1 MWKAWHRPVWR
12 SEGPKSPKVAQGFT
26 FRSLWRR
33 SAFTGPCEHYGVQST
48 VPEKRSIGISL
59 TRVDKV
65 FRSSVALGAFVSMIV
80 LAAIGAFLL
89 LRGFEI
95 FRDFGFSFITG
106 SKWDIGNP
114 EDTSTAVLGIGA
126 MLVGSII
133 TAIIAVV
140 FSVPFA
146 IATALLIE
154 FYVPKWLKTI
164 LVSVLDLVTALP
176 SVVFGIWGYAV
187 LLPLVEGWSKTI
199 EHYLGWIPIFSV
211 PSGIFGRS
219 PFLAGLLLSLMI
231 VPIITSVAREVYSQ
245 APRDLIDAA
254 SALGGTRWG
263 GLRTVVLPFGR
274 SGLVGGTML
283 GLGRALG
290 ETVAVYL
297 TLNLVFEINFKILA
311 SAGGNVASLIAT
323 KFGEAT
329 AYELKALMAAG
340 LVLFLVTLLVNFAAT
355 MIVNKSRKII

>member
-1 MWKAWHRPVWR
+1 MGLP
-12 SEGPKSPKVAQGFT
+12 FT
-26 FRSLWRR
+26 VS
-33 SAFTGPCEHYGVQST
+33 CEHYGVQTT
-48 VPEKRSIGISL
+48 VPEKRSIENNL

-65 FRSSVALGAFVSMIV
+65 FQNLVTLGAFFSMVV
-80 LAAIGAFLL
+80 LAAIGGFLL
-89 LRGFEI
+89 YRGFEI
-95 FRDFGFSFITG
+95 FKDFGFSFITS

-114 EDTSTAVLGIGA
+114 EDTSTAILGIGA

-140 FSVPFA
+140 ISVPFA
-146 IATALLIE
+146 VATALLIE
-154 FYVPKWLKTI
+154 FYVPGGIKTI
-164 LVSVLDLVTALP
+164 LVSILDLVAALP

-187 LLPLVEGWSKTI
+187 LLPLVEDWSVTI
-199 EHYLGWIPIFSV
+199 EHYLGWIPIFNV
-211 PSGIFGRS
+211 PSEIFGRS
-219 PFLAGLLLSLMI
+219 PLLAGLLLGLMI

-263 GLRTVVLPFGR
+263 ALRAVVLPFGR

-297 TLNLVFEINFKILA
+297 TLNLVFEVNFKILA

-329 AYELKALMAAG
+329 DYELKALMAAG
-340 LVLFLVTLLVNFAAT
+340 LVLFLVTLLVNFGAT
-355 MIVNKSRKII
+355 MIVNKSRKIV

>member
-1 MWKAWHRPVWR
+1 MGLP
-12 SEGPKSPKVAQGFT
+12 FT
-26 FRSLWRR
+26 VS
-33 SAFTGPCEHYGVQST
+33 CEHYRVLT
-48 VPEKRSIGISL
+48 NVPDKRSIENSL

-65 FRSSVALGAFVSMIV
+65 FQNLVTLGAFFSMVV
-80 LAAIGAFLL
+80 LAAIGGFLL
-89 LRGFEI
+89 YRGFEI
-95 FRDFGFSFITG
+95 FKDFGFSFITG

-114 EDTSTAVLGIGA
+114 EDTGTAILGIGA
-126 MLVGSII
+126 MLFGSVI

-140 FSVPFA
+140 LSVPFA
-146 IATALLIE
+146 VATALLIE
-154 FYVPKWLKTI
+154 FYVPKWFKTI
-164 LVSVLDLVTALP
+164 LVSVLDLVAALP

-199 EHYLGWIPIFSV
+199 ENYLGWIPIFNV

-219 PFLAGLLLSLMI
+219 PFLAGLLLGLMI

-263 GLRTVVLPFGR
+263 ALRTVVLPFGR

-297 TLNLVFEINFKILA
+297 TLNLVFEVNFKILA

-329 AYELKALMAAG
+329 EYELKALMAAG
-340 LVLFLVTLLVNFAAT
+340 LVLFLVTLLVNFGAT
-355 MIVNKSRKII
+355 MIVNKSRKIV

>member
-1 MWKAWHRPVWR
+1 M
-12 SEGPKSPKVAQGFT
+12 QT
-26 FRSLWRR
+26 
-33 SAFTGPCEHYGVQST
+33 TT
-48 VPEKRSIGISL
+48 PEKRSIENNL

-65 FRSSVALGAFVSMIV
+65 FQSSVTAGAFVSMVV
-80 LAAIGAFLL
+80 LAAIGGFLL
-89 LRGFEI
+89 YRGFEI
-95 FRDFGFSFITG
+95 FKDFGFSFITG

-126 MLVGSII
+126 MLVGSVL
-133 TAIIAVV
+133 TAIIAVLI
-140 FSVPFA
+140 SVPFA
-146 IATALLIE
+146 VATALLIE
-154 FYVPKWLKTI
+154 FCIPNWFKTI
-164 LVSVLDLVTALP
+164 LVSILDLVAALP

-187 LLPLVEGWSKTI
+187 LLPLVEGWSKTL
-199 EHYLGWIPIFSV
+199 EHYLGWIPIFNV
-211 PSGIFGRS
+211 PSEIFGRS
-219 PFLAGLLLSLMI
+219 PLLAGLLLALMI

-245 APRDLIDAA
+245 APRELIDAA
-254 SALGGTRWG
+254 SALGSTRWG
-263 GLRTVVLPFGR
+263 ALRAVVLPFGR

-329 AYELKALMAAG
+329 EYELKALMASG
-340 LVLFLVTLLVNFAAT
+340 LVLFLVTLLVNFGAT
-355 MIVNKSRKII
+355 MIVNRSRKIV

>member
-1 MWKAWHRPVWR
+1 
-12 SEGPKSPKVAQGFT
+12 
-26 FRSLWRR
+26 
-33 SAFTGPCEHYGVQST
+33 VQT
-48 VPEKRSIGISL
+48 AVPEKRSIENNL

-65 FRSSVALGAFVSMIV
+65 FQTFVTLGAFFSMVV
-80 LAAIGAFLL
+80 LAAIGGFLL
-89 LRGFEI
+89 YRGFEI
-95 FRDFGFSFITG
+95 FKDFGFSFITG

-114 EDTSTAVLGIGA
+114 EDISTAILGIGA

-140 FSVPFA
+140 LSVPFA
-146 IATALLIE
+146 VATALLIE
-154 FYVPKWLKTI
+154 FYVPGWIKTI
-164 LVSVLDLVTALP
+164 LVSILDLVAALP

-187 LLPLVEGWSKTI
+187 LLPLVEDWSVTI
-199 EHYLGWIPIFSV
+199 EHYLGWIPIFNV

-245 APRDLIDAA
+245 APRDLSDAA

-263 GLRTVVLPFGR
+263 ALRAVVLPFGR

-329 AYELKALMAAG
+329 EYELKALMASG
-340 LVLFLVTLLVNFAAT
+340 LVLFLVTLLVNFGAT
-355 MIVNKSRKII
+355 MIVNKSRKIV

>member
-1 MWKAWHRPVWR
+1 MK
-12 SEGPKSPKVAQGFT
+12 T
-26 FRSLWRR
+26 
-33 SAFTGPCEHYGVQST
+33 T
-48 VPEKRSIGISL
+48 VPEKRSIENTL

-65 FRSSVALGAFVSMIV
+65 FQNLVTLGAFFSMVV
-80 LAAIGAFLL
+80 LAAIGGFLL
-89 LRGFEI
+89 YRGFEI
-95 FRDFGFSFITG
+95 FKDFGFSFITS
-106 SKWDIGNP
+106 SKWDIGIP
-114 EDTSTAVLGIGA
+114 EDTSTAILGIGA
-126 MLVGSII
+126 MLFGSII

-140 FSVPFA
+140 ISVPFA
-146 IATALLIE
+146 VATALLIE
-154 FYVPKWLKTI
+154 FYVPGWIKTI
-164 LVSVLDLVTALP
+164 LVSILDLVAALP

-199 EHYLGWIPIFSV
+199 ENYLGWIPIFNV
-211 PSGIFGRS
+211 PSEIFGRS
-219 PFLAGLLLSLMI
+219 PLLAGLLLGLMI

-263 GLRTVVLPFGR
+263 ALRAVVLPFGR

-297 TLNLVFEINFKILA
+297 TLNLVFEVNFKILA

-323 KFGEAT
+323 KFGENQHR
-329 AYELKALMAAG
+329 ELRA
-340 LVLFLVTLLVNFAAT
+340 VSINESVYNP
-355 MIVNKSRKII
+355 N

>member
-1 MWKAWHRPVWR
+1 MQTA
-12 SEGPKSPKVAQGFT
+12 T
-26 FRSLWRR
+26 
-33 SAFTGPCEHYGVQST
+33 
-48 VPEKRSIGISL
+48 PEKRSIENNL

-65 FRSSVALGAFVSMIV
+65 FQTSVTAGAFVSMVV
-80 LAAIGAFLL
+80 LAAIGGFLL
-89 LRGFEI
+89 YRGFEI
-95 FRDFGFSFITG
+95 FKDFGFSFITG

-114 EDTSTAVLGIGA
+114 EDTSTAILGIGA
-126 MLVGSII
+126 MLFGSVL
-133 TAIIAVV
+133 TAIIAVLI
-140 FSVPFA
+140 SVPFA
-146 IATALLIE
+146 VATALLIE
-154 FYVPKWLKTI
+154 FYVPRWMKTI
-164 LVSVLDLVTALP
+164 LVSVLDLVAALP

-199 EHYLGWIPIFSV
+199 ENYLDWIPIFNV

-219 PFLAGLLLSLMI
+219 PFLAGLLLGLMI

-245 APRDLIDAA
+245 APRELIDAA

-263 GLRTVVLPFGR
+263 ALRAVVLPFGR

-297 TLNLVFEINFKILA
+297 TLNLVFEVNFKILA

-329 AYELKALMAAG
+329 DYELKALMAAG
-340 LVLFLVTLLVNFAAT
+340 LVLFLVTLLVNFGAT
-355 MIVNKSRKII
+355 MIVNKSRKIV

>member
-1 MWKAWHRPVWR
+1 M
-12 SEGPKSPKVAQGFT
+12 QT
-26 FRSLWRR
+26 
-33 SAFTGPCEHYGVQST
+33 T
-48 VPEKRSIGISL
+48 VPEKRSIENNL

-65 FRSSVALGAFVSMIV
+65 FQNLVTLGAFFSMVV
-80 LAAIGAFLL
+80 LAAIGGFLL
-89 LRGFEI
+89 YRGFEI
-95 FRDFGFSFITG
+95 FKDFGFSFITS

-114 EDTSTAVLGIGA
+114 EDTSTAILGIGA
-126 MLVGSII
+126 MLVGSVI
-133 TAIIAVV
+133 TAIIAVAI
-140 FSVPFA
+140 SVPFA
-146 IATALLIE
+146 VATALLIE
-154 FYVPKWLKTI
+154 FYVPGGIKTI
-164 LVSVLDLVTALP
+164 LVSILDLVAALP

-187 LLPLVEGWSKTI
+187 LLPLVEDWSVTI
-199 EHYLGWIPIFSV
+199 EHYLGWIPIFNV
-211 PSGIFGRS
+211 PSEIFGRS
-219 PFLAGLLLSLMI
+219 PLLAGLLLGLMI

-263 GLRTVVLPFGR
+263 ALRAVVLPFGR

-297 TLNLVFEINFKILA
+297 TLNLVFEINFKILS

-340 LVLFLVTLLVNFAAT
+340 LVLFLVTLLVNFGAT
-355 MIVNKSRKII
+355 MIVNKSRKIV

>member
-1 MWKAWHRPVWR
+1 MQTA
-12 SEGPKSPKVAQGFT
+12 
-26 FRSLWRR
+26 
-33 SAFTGPCEHYGVQST
+33 
-48 VPEKRSIGISL
+48 VPEKRSIENNL

-65 FRSSVALGAFVSMIV
+65 FQTSVTAGAFVSMVV
-80 LAAIGAFLL
+80 LAAIGGFLL
-89 LRGFEI
+89 YRGLEI
-95 FRDFGFSFITG
+95 FKDFGFSFITG

-114 EDTSTAVLGIGA
+114 EDTSTAILGIGA
-126 MLVGSII
+126 MLFGSVI

-140 FSVPFA
+140 ISVPFA
-146 IATALLIE
+146 VATALLIE
-154 FYVPKWLKTI
+154 FYVPKWFKTI
-164 LVSVLDLVTALP
+164 LVSVLDLVAALP

-199 EHYLGWIPIFSV
+199 ENYLDWIPIFNV

-219 PFLAGLLLSLMI
+219 PFLAGLLLALMI

-263 GLRTVVLPFGR
+263 ALRAVVLPFGR

-297 TLNLVFEINFKILA
+297 TLNLVFQINFKILA

-329 AYELKALMAAG
+329 EYELKALMAAG
-340 LVLFLVTLLVNFAAT
+340 LVLFLVTLLVNLGAT
-355 MIVNKSRKII
+355 MIVNKSRKIV

>member
-1 MWKAWHRPVWR
+1 M
-12 SEGPKSPKVAQGFT
+12 QT
-26 FRSLWRR
+26 
-33 SAFTGPCEHYGVQST
+33 T
-48 VPEKRSIGISL
+48 VPEKRSIENNL

-65 FRSSVALGAFVSMIV
+65 FQAFVTLGAFFSMV
-80 LAAIGAFLL
+80 LLAAIGGFLL
-89 LRGFEI
+89 YRGFEI
-95 FRDFGFSFITG
+95 FKDFGFSFITG

-114 EDTSTAVLGIGA
+114 EDTSTAILGIGA

-140 FSVPFA
+140 LSVPFA
-146 IATALLIE
+146 VATALLIE
-154 FYVPKWLKTI
+154 FYVPGSIKTI
-164 LVSVLDLVTALP
+164 LVSILDLVAALP

-187 LLPLVEGWSKTI
+187 LLPLVEDWSVTI
-199 EHYLGWIPIFSV
+199 EHYLGWIPIFNV
-211 PSGIFGRS
+211 PSEIFGRS
-219 PFLAGLLLSLMI
+219 PLLAGLLLGLMI

-263 GLRTVVLPFGR
+263 ALRAVVLPFGR

-340 LVLFLVTLLVNFAAT
+340 LVLFLVTLLVNFGAT
-355 MIVNKSRKII
+355 MIVNKSRKIV

>member
-1 MWKAWHRPVWR
+1 ML
-12 SEGPKSPKVAQGFT
+12 T
-26 FRSLWRR
+26 N
-33 SAFTGPCEHYGVQST
+33 
-48 VPEKRSIGISL
+48 VPDKRSIENNL

-65 FRSSVALGAFVSMIV
+65 FQNLVTLGAFFSMVV
-80 LAAIGAFLL
+80 LAAIGGFLL
-89 LRGFEI
+89 YRGFEI
-95 FRDFGFSFITG
+95 FKDFGFSFITS
-106 SKWDIGNP
+106 SKWDIGDP
-114 EDTSTAVLGIGA
+114 EDTSTAILGIGA

-133 TAIIAVV
+133 TAIIAVLI
-140 FSVPFA
+140 SVPFA
-146 IATALLIE
+146 VATALLIE
-154 FYVPKWLKTI
+154 FYVPGWIKTI
-164 LVSVLDLVTALP
+164 LVSILDLVAALP

-187 LLPLVEGWSKTI
+187 LLPLVEDWSVTI
-199 EHYLGWIPIFSV
+199 EHYLGWIPIFNV
-211 PSGIFGRS
+211 PSEIFGRS
-219 PFLAGLLLSLMI
+219 PLLAGLLLGLMI

-245 APRDLIDAA
+245 APRELIDAA

-263 GLRTVVLPFGR
+263 ALRAVVLPFGR

-329 AYELKALMAAG
+329 AYELKALMASG
-340 LVLFLVTLLVNFAAT
+340 LVLFLVTLLVNFGAT
-355 MIVNKSRKII
+355 MIVNKSRKIV

>member
-1 MWKAWHRPVWR
+1 M
-12 SEGPKSPKVAQGFT
+12 QT
-26 FRSLWRR
+26 
-33 SAFTGPCEHYGVQST
+33 T
-48 VPEKRSIGISL
+48 VPEKRSIENNL

-65 FRSSVALGAFVSMIV
+65 FQILVTLGAFFSMVV

-89 LRGFEI
+89 YRGFEI
-95 FRDFGFSFITG
+95 FKDFGFSFITS

-114 EDTSTAVLGIGA
+114 EDTSTAILGIGA

-140 FSVPFA
+140 LSVPFA
-146 IATALLIE
+146 VATALLIE
-154 FYVPKWLKTI
+154 FYVPGWIKTI
-164 LVSVLDLVTALP
+164 LVSILDLVAALP

-187 LLPLVEGWSKTI
+187 LLPLVEDWSVTI
-199 EHYLGWIPIFSV
+199 EHYLGWIPIFNV
-211 PSGIFGRS
+211 PSEIFGRS
-219 PFLAGLLLSLMI
+219 PFLAGLLLGLMI

-263 GLRTVVLPFGR
+263 ALRAVVLPFGR

-329 AYELKALMAAG
+329 EYELKALMASG
-340 LVLFLVTLLVNFAAT
+340 LVLFLVTLLVNFGAT
-355 MIVNKSRKII
+355 MIVNKSRKIV

>member
-1 MWKAWHRPVWR
+1 MGLP
-12 SEGPKSPKVAQGFT
+12 FT
-26 FRSLWRR
+26 VS
-33 SAFTGPCEHYGVQST
+33 CEHYGVQTT
-48 VPEKRSIGISL
+48 VPEKRSIENNL
-59 TRVDKV
+59 TRVDRV
-65 FRSSVALGAFVSMIV
+65 FQTFVTLGAFFSMVV
-80 LAAIGAFLL
+80 LAAIGGFLL
-89 LRGFEI
+89 YRGFEI
-95 FRDFGFSFITG
+95 FRDFGFSFITS

-114 EDTSTAVLGIGA
+114 EDTSTAILGIGA
-126 MLVGSII
+126 MLFGSII

-140 FSVPFA
+140 ISVPFA
-146 IATALLIE
+146 VATALLIE
-154 FYVPKWLKTI
+154 FYVPGWIKTV
-164 LVSVLDLVTALP
+164 LVSILDLVAALP

-187 LLPLVEGWSKTI
+187 LLPLVEDWSVTI
-199 EHYLGWIPIFSV
+199 EHYLGWIPIFNV
-211 PSGIFGRS
+211 PSEIFGRS
-219 PFLAGLLLSLMI
+219 PFLAGLLLGLMI

-263 GLRTVVLPFGR
+263 ALRAVVLPFGR

-297 TLNLVFEINFKILA
+297 TLNLVFEVNFKILA

-329 AYELKALMAAG
+329 DYELKALMAAG
-340 LVLFLVTLLVNFAAT
+340 LVLFLVTLLVNFGAT
-355 MIVNKSRKII
+355 MIVNKSRKIV

>member
-1 MWKAWHRPVWR
+1 M
-12 SEGPKSPKVAQGFT
+12 QT
-26 FRSLWRR
+26 
-33 SAFTGPCEHYGVQST
+33 T
-48 VPEKRSIGISL
+48 VPEKRSIDNNL

-65 FRSSVALGAFVSMIV
+65 FQRLVTLGAFFSMVV
-80 LAAIGAFLL
+80 LAAIGGFLL
-89 LRGFEI
+89 YRGFEI
-95 FRDFGFSFITG
+95 FKDFGFSFITS

-114 EDTSTAVLGIGA
+114 EDTSTAILGIGA
-126 MLVGSII
+126 MLVGSVI

-140 FSVPFA
+140 ISVPFA
-146 IATALLIE
+146 VATALLIE
-154 FYVPKWLKTI
+154 FYVPGWIKTI
-164 LVSVLDLVTALP
+164 LVSILDLVAALP

-187 LLPLVEGWSKTI
+187 LLPLVEDWSVTI
-199 EHYLGWIPIFSV
+199 EHYLGWIPIFNV
-211 PSGIFGRS
+211 PSEIFGRS
-219 PFLAGLLLSLMI
+219 PFLAGLLLGLMI

-263 GLRTVVLPFGR
+263 ALRAVVLPFGR

-283 GLGRALG
+283 GLGRAMG

-329 AYELKALMAAG
+329 AYELKALMASG
-340 LVLFLVTLLVNFAAT
+340 LVLFLVTLLVNFGAT
-355 MIVNKSRKII
+355 MIVNKSRKIV

>member
-1 MWKAWHRPVWR
+1 MQTA
-12 SEGPKSPKVAQGFT
+12 
-26 FRSLWRR
+26 
-33 SAFTGPCEHYGVQST
+33 
-48 VPEKRSIGISL
+48 VPEKRSIENNL

-65 FRSSVALGAFVSMIV
+65 FQTSVTAGAFVSMVV
-80 LAAIGAFLL
+80 LAAIGGFLL
-89 LRGFEI
+89 YRGFEI
-95 FRDFGFSFITG
+95 FKDFGFSFITG

-114 EDTSTAVLGIGA
+114 EDTSTAILGIGA
-126 MLVGSII
+126 MLFGSVL
-133 TAIIAVV
+133 TAIIAVLI
-140 FSVPFA
+140 SVPFA
-146 IATALLIE
+146 VATALLIE
-154 FYVPKWLKTI
+154 FYIPNWFKTI
-164 LVSVLDLVTALP
+164 LVSILDLVAALP

-199 EHYLGWIPIFSV
+199 ENYLDWISIFSV

-219 PFLAGLLLSLMI
+219 PLLAGLLLALMI

-245 APRDLIDAA
+245 APRELVDAA
-254 SALGGTRWG
+254 SALGSTRWG
-263 GLRTVVLPFGR
+263 ALRAVVLPFGR

-297 TLNLVFEINFKILA
+297 TLNLVFEVNFKILA

-329 AYELKALMAAG
+329 EYELKALMAAG
-340 LVLFLVTLLVNFAAT
+340 LVLFLVTLLVNFGAT
-355 MIVNKSRKII
+355 MIVNKSRKIV

>member
-1 MWKAWHRPVWR
+1 M
-12 SEGPKSPKVAQGFT
+12 G
-26 FRSLWRR
+26 L
-33 SAFTGPCEHYGVQST
+33 AFTVSCEHYGVQT
-48 VPEKRSIGISL
+48 TLPEKRAIENNL

-65 FRSSVALGAFVSMIV
+65 FQALVTFGAFVSMLV
-80 LAAIGAFLL
+80 LAGIGGFLL
-89 LRGFEI
+89 YRGFEI
-95 FRDFGFSFITG
+95 FKDFGFSFITG

-114 EDTSTAVLGIGA
+114 EDTSTAILGIGA
-126 MLVGSII
+126 MLFGSVV

-140 FSVPFA
+140 ISVPFA
-146 IATALLIE
+146 VATALLIE
-154 FYVPKWLKTI
+154 FYVPKWFKTI
-164 LVSVLDLVTALP
+164 LVSILDLVAALP

-187 LLPLVEGWSKTI
+187 LLPLVEDWSKTI
-199 EHYLGWIPIFSV
+199 EHYLDWIPIFNV

-219 PFLAGLLLSLMI
+219 PFLAGLLLGLMI

-263 GLRTVVLPFGR
+263 ALRAVVLPFGR

-297 TLNLVFEINFKILA
+297 TLNLVFEVNFKILA

-329 AYELKALMAAG
+329 EYELKALMAAG
-340 LVLFLVTLLVNFAAT
+340 LVLFLVTLLVNFGAT
-355 MIVNKSRKII
+355 MIVNKSRKIV

>member
-1 MWKAWHRPVWR
+1 MLF
-12 SEGPKSPKVAQGFT
+12 G
-26 FRSLWRR
+26 
-33 SAFTGPCEHYGVQST
+33 
-48 VPEKRSIGISL
+48 
-59 TRVDKV
+59 
-65 FRSSVALGAFVSMIV
+65 SVV
-80 LAAIGAFLL
+80 
-89 LRGFEI
+89 
-95 FRDFGFSFITG
+95 
-106 SKWDIGNP
+106 
-114 EDTSTAVLGIGA
+114 
-126 MLVGSII
+126 

-140 FSVPFA
+140 LSVPFA
-146 IATALLIE
+146 VATALLIE
-154 FYVPKWLKTI
+154 FYVPKWMKTI
-164 LVSVLDLVTALP
+164 LVSVLDLVAALP

-199 EHYLGWIPIFSV
+199 ENYLDWIPIFNV

-219 PFLAGLLLSLMI
+219 PFLAGLLLGLMI

-263 GLRTVVLPFGR
+263 ALRAVVLPFGR

-297 TLNLVFEINFKILA
+297 TLNLVFEVNFKILA

-329 AYELKALMAAG
+329 EYELKALMAAG
-340 LVLFLVTLLVNFAAT
+340 LVLFLVTLLVNFGAT

>member
-1 MWKAWHRPVWR
+1 MQTA
-12 SEGPKSPKVAQGFT
+12 T
-26 FRSLWRR
+26 
-33 SAFTGPCEHYGVQST
+33 
-48 VPEKRSIGISL
+48 PEKRSIENNL

-65 FRSSVALGAFVSMIV
+65 FQTSVTAGAFVSMVV
-80 LAAIGAFLL
+80 LAAIGGFLL
-89 LRGFEI
+89 YRGFEI
-95 FRDFGFSFITG
+95 FKDFGFSFITG

-114 EDTSTAVLGIGA
+114 EDTSTAILGIGA
-126 MLVGSII
+126 MLFGSVV

-140 FSVPFA
+140 ISVPFA
-146 IATALLIE
+146 VATALLIE
-154 FYVPKWLKTI
+154 FYVPKWMKTI
-164 LVSVLDLVTALP
+164 LVSVLDLVAALP

-199 EHYLGWIPIFSV
+199 ENYLDWIPIFNV

-219 PFLAGLLLSLMI
+219 PFLAGLLLGLMI

-245 APRDLIDAA
+245 APRELIDAA

-263 GLRTVVLPFGR
+263 ALRAVVLPFGR

-297 TLNLVFEINFKILA
+297 TLNLVFEVNFKILA

-329 AYELKALMAAG
+329 EYELKALMAAG
-340 LVLFLVTLLVNFAAT
+340 LVLFLVTLLVNFGAT
-355 MIVNKSRKII
+355 MIVNKSRKIV

>member
-1 MWKAWHRPVWR
+1 M
-12 SEGPKSPKVAQGFT
+12 QT
-26 FRSLWRR
+26 
-33 SAFTGPCEHYGVQST
+33 T
-48 VPEKRSIGISL
+48 VPEKRSIENNL

-65 FRSSVALGAFVSMIV
+65 FQAFVTLGAFFSMV
-80 LAAIGAFLL
+80 LLAAIGGFLL
-89 LRGFEI
+89 YRGFEI
-95 FRDFGFSFITG
+95 FKDFGFSFITS

-114 EDTSTAVLGIGA
+114 EDTSTAILGIGA

-140 FSVPFA
+140 ISVPFA
-146 IATALLIE
+146 VATALLIE
-154 FYVPKWLKTI
+154 FYVPGSIKTI
-164 LVSVLDLVTALP
+164 LVSILDLVAALP

-187 LLPLVEGWSKTI
+187 LLPLVEDWSVTI
-199 EHYLGWIPIFSV
+199 EHYLGWIPIFNV
-211 PSGIFGRS
+211 PSEIFGRS
-219 PFLAGLLLSLMI
+219 PLLAGLLLGLMI

-263 GLRTVVLPFGR
+263 ALRAVVLPFGR

-340 LVLFLVTLLVNFAAT
+340 LVLFLVTLLVNFGAT
-355 MIVNKSRKII
+355 MIVNKSRKIV

>member
-1 MWKAWHRPVWR
+1 MGLP
-12 SEGPKSPKVAQGFT
+12 FT
-26 FRSLWRR
+26 VS
-33 SAFTGPCEHYGVQST
+33 CEHYRVLT
-48 VPEKRSIGISL
+48 NVPDKRSIENSL

-65 FRSSVALGAFVSMIV
+65 FQNLVTLGAFFSMVV
-80 LAAIGAFLL
+80 LAAIGGFLL
-89 LRGFEI
+89 YRGFEI
-95 FRDFGFSFITG
+95 FKDFGFSFITS
-106 SKWDIGNP
+106 SKWDIGDP
-114 EDTSTAVLGIGA
+114 EDTSTAILGIGA
-126 MLVGSII
+126 MLFGSII

-140 FSVPFA
+140 ISVPFA
-146 IATALLIE
+146 VATALLIE
-154 FYVPKWLKTI
+154 FYVPGWIKTI
-164 LVSVLDLVTALP
+164 LVSILDLVAALP

-187 LLPLVEGWSKTI
+187 LLPLVEDWSVTI
-199 EHYLGWIPIFSV
+199 EHYLGWIPIFNV
-211 PSGIFGRS
+211 PSEIFGRS
-219 PFLAGLLLSLMI
+219 PFLAGLLLGLMI

-245 APRDLIDAA
+245 APRELIDAA

-263 GLRTVVLPFGR
+263 ALRAVVLPFGR

-297 TLNLVFEINFKILA
+297 TLNLVFEVNFKILA

-340 LVLFLVTLLVNFAAT
+340 LVLFLVTLLVNFGAT
-355 MIVNKSRKII
+355 MIVNKSRKIV

>member
-1 MWKAWHRPVWR
+1 MGLP
-12 SEGPKSPKVAQGFT
+12 FT
-26 FRSLWRR
+26 VS
-33 SAFTGPCEHYGVQST
+33 CEHYGVQTT
-48 VPEKRSIGISL
+48 VPEKRSIENNL

-65 FRSSVALGAFVSMIV
+65 FQNLVTLGAFFSMVV

-89 LRGFEI
+89 YRGFEI
-95 FRDFGFSFITG
+95 FKDFGFSFITS

-114 EDTSTAVLGIGA
+114 EDTSTAILGIGA
-126 MLVGSII
+126 MLFGSII

-140 FSVPFA
+140 LSVPFA
-146 IATALLIE
+146 VATALLIE
-154 FYVPKWLKTI
+154 FYVPGGIKTI
-164 LVSVLDLVTALP
+164 LVSILDLVAALP

-187 LLPLVEGWSKTI
+187 LLPLVEDWSVTI
-199 EHYLGWIPIFSV
+199 EHYLGWIPIFNV
-211 PSGIFGRS
+211 PSEIFGRS
-219 PFLAGLLLSLMI
+219 PFLAGLLLGLMI

-263 GLRTVVLPFGR
+263 ALRAVVLPFGR

-329 AYELKALMAAG
+329 EYELKALMAAG
-340 LVLFLVTLLVNFAAT
+340 LVLFLVTLLVNFGAT
-355 MIVNKSRKII
+355 MIVNKSRKIV

>member
-1 MWKAWHRPVWR
+1 
-12 SEGPKSPKVAQGFT
+12 
-26 FRSLWRR
+26 
-33 SAFTGPCEHYGVQST
+33 VQTT
-48 VPEKRSIGISL
+48 VPEKRSIENNL

-65 FRSSVALGAFVSMIV
+65 FQNLVTLGAFFSMVV
-80 LAAIGAFLL
+80 LAAIGGFLL
-89 LRGFEI
+89 YRGFEI
-95 FRDFGFSFITG
+95 FKDFGFSFITS

-114 EDTSTAVLGIGA
+114 EDTSTAILGIGA
-126 MLVGSII
+126 MLVGSVI

-140 FSVPFA
+140 ISVPFA
-146 IATALLIE
+146 VATALLIE
-154 FYVPKWLKTI
+154 FYVPGWIKTI
-164 LVSVLDLVTALP
+164 LVSILDLVAALP

-187 LLPLVEGWSKTI
+187 LLPLVEDWSVTI
-199 EHYLGWIPIFSV
+199 EHYLGWIPIFNV
-211 PSGIFGRS
+211 PSEIFGRS
-219 PFLAGLLLSLMI
+219 PLLAGLLLGLMI

-263 GLRTVVLPFGR
+263 ALRAVVLPFGR

-297 TLNLVFEINFKILA
+297 TLNLVFEINFKILS

-340 LVLFLVTLLVNFAAT
+340 LVLFLVTLLVNFGAT
-355 MIVNKSRKII
+355 MIVNKSRKIV